1 MGLSFHYSGTFNSKA
16 SLSEMVVEIEDIA
29 RIYKW
34 KYTVHNV
41 DFPSEDYMDGSH
53 DDKLYGI
60 SITPPGCET
69 FSLCFLSNRRMSS
82 GSRLKFYGSSTSED
96 VKRLLYTLSV
106 KTQYAG
112 HRVHMILIQLLRY
125 VGKKYLQELSVMD
138 EGNYWETNDESQ
150 LIEVFKKYS
159 HLLDQFT
166 TAFESFPV
174 NEGETIAQY
183 FDRMIAYVNK
193 KSK

>member
-1 MGLSFHYSGTFNSKA
+1 MGLSFHYSGTFNPTA
-16 SLSEMVVEIEDIA
+16 SLSEMVGEIEDIA

-34 KYTVHNV
+34 KCTVYNV
-41 DFPSEDYMDGSH
+41 DFPSEDYPDGNH

-60 SITPPGCET
+60 SVTPPNCET

-82 GSRLKFYGSSTSED
+82 SSRLKFYGSSTSED
-96 VKRLLYTLSV
+96 VKRLLYMLSV

-112 HRVHMILIQLLRY
+112 HQVHMILIQLLRY
-125 VGKKYLQELSVMD
+125 VGKKYLQELNVLD

-150 LIEVFKKYS
+150 LIEIFKKYNR
-159 HLLDQFT
+159 LLDHFT

-193 KSK
+193 KSR